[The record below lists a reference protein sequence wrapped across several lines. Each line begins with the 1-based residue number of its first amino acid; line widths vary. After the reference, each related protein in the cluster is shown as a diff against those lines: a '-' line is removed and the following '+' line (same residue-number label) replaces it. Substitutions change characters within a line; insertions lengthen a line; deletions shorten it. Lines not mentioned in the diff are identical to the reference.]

1 MVTTAQTSRYPMA
14 GEIGWLMNR
23 LNQLRADRLR
33 ALLEPLG
40 LSARSAAMLRAVAN
54 LPQPVAQFEVCR
66 ALVLDQAS
74 VAIIAD
80 ALQKD
85 GLIERTRDPQ
95 DRRRYAIT
103 LTDAGARLQRSCEEQ
118 SSLAEEELLDGM
130 ADGDVST
137 LRSLLTELAS
147 RRGII

>member
-1 MVTTAQTSRYPMA
+1 MA
-14 GEIGWLMNR
+14 EEIGWLMNR

-33 ALLEPLG
+33 VLLEPLG
-40 LSARSAAMLRAVAN
+40 LSARSAAMLTAVAS

-80 ALQKD
+80 ALQKQ

-103 LTDAGARLQRSCEEQ
+103 LTETGLELQRRCAEQ
-118 SSLAEEELLDGM
+118 SGLAEKELLAGM
-130 ADGDVST
+130 PEGDVTT
-137 LRSLLTELAS
+137 LRSLLTELAT

>member
-1 MVTTAQTSRYPMA
+1 MVATAQTSRFPMA
-14 GEIGWLMNR
+14 GDIGWLMNR

-33 ALLEPLG
+33 TLLEPLG
-40 LSARSAAMLRAVAN
+40 LSARSAAMLTAVAS

-85 GLIERTRDPQ
+85 GLIERVRDAR

-103 LTDAGARLQRSCEEQ
+103 LTEAGAELQRRCADMSRI
-118 SSLAEEELLDGM
+118 AEDELVAGLP
-130 ADGDVST
+130 DGDIDT
-137 LRSLLTELAS
+137 LRGLLTELAT